1 LWFERAHR
9 RNNETQLFQTFPLY
23 QYQSRVSQR
32 IYTVSSAG
40 AGHAYLNKLSD
51 DQSWRYEKIEILS
64 FPNLAITLVLL
75 TTQSQNVI
83 RRK

>member
-1 LWFERAHR
+1 VLIAGITKPNFSK
-9 RNNETQLFQTFPLY
+9 LFCCANAKV
-23 QYQSRVSQR
+23 VSPQR